1 MGEQDAHGD
10 ERNPTRRETADPPEV
25 VLAESRR
32 TPVRRGR
39 PRVESTGQVISS
51 RLSAEELRAFDAL
64 CDALGARSRSGGLRS
79 VIRMASGFLE
89 FSREDSVR
97 LEEIRF
103 ELHKNGAEAKPFLR
117 GLAGPLLETP
127 GEFILHGFSYPDYLR
142 DLGQDAQAEVYKR
155 SSLDRALRSAF
166 RITRKFLMDA
176 WGLGEDEAIAVLST
190 AVDFGITQVAD
201 GNWGV
206 HAIIPKAMFRPDRQ
220 G

>member
-103 ELHKNGAEAKPFLR
+103 ELHKIGVNVNQIALAANRGRSPMVKAQWASVDELRRMLPMVAKTLNQVIAERRRRGVALFRKFAEAE
-117 GLAGPLLETP
+117 GAH
-127 GEFILHGFSYPDYLR
+127 HG
-142 DLGQDAQAEVYKR
+142 
-155 SSLDRALRSAF
+155 
-166 RITRKFLMDA
+166 
-176 WGLGEDEAIAVLST
+176 
-190 AVDFGITQVAD
+190 
-201 GNWGV
+201 
-206 HAIIPKAMFRPDRQ
+206 
-220 G
+220 